1 MKKYFLLSLVS
12 FLAIMASA
20 QTTWKNDPAHSRLG
34 FVVQHLTISEIEGYF
49 ADFTA
54 EVTTS
59 KSDYSDMKIKVT
71 AKVSSINTGVEMRDN
86 HLKSAD
92 FFDAEKYPEMIFN
105 STKVVKTVSKVNKQN
120 AQYGKIY
127 GTLTFHG
134 ITKPVVL
141 DVKYYGKVIN
151 AMNNN
156 ETAGFKV
163 SGVISRKDFDLGPKF
178 PEAMIS
184 DKVTINTNLEFSPQ
198 K

>member
-1 MKKYFLLSLVS
+1 MKKYFLFSLIS
-12 FLAIMASA
+12 LLAIAASA
-20 QTTWKNDPAHSRLG
+20 QTTWKNDPPHSRLG
-34 FVVQHLTISEIEGYF
+34 FVVKHLTISEIEGYF
-49 ADFTA
+49 SDFTA
-54 EVTTS
+54 EVTTA
-59 KSDYSDMKIKVT
+59 KADYSDMKIKVT

-92 FFDAEKYPEMIFN
+92 FFDAEKYPELVFN
-105 STKVVKTVSKVNKQN
+105 STKVVKTPAKAGKQS

-141 DVKYYGKVIN
+141 DVKYFGKVTN
-151 AMNNN
+151 PMNNN

-163 SGVISRKDFDLGPKF
+163 SGTISRKDFDLGPKF

-184 DKVTINTNLEFSPQ
+184 DKVSIDANLEFSPQ

>member
-1 MKKYFLLSLVS
+1 MKKYFLFSLISLLVI
-12 FLAIMASA
+12 AASA
-20 QTTWKNDPAHSRLG
+20 QTTWKNDPPHSRLG
-34 FVVQHLTISEIEGYF
+34 FVVKHLTISEIEGYF
-49 ADFTA
+49 SDFSA

-59 KSDYSDMKIKVT
+59 KPDYSDMKIKVT

-92 FFDAEKYPEMIFN
+92 FFEAEKYPELVFN
-105 STKVVKTVSKVNKQN
+105 STKVVKTPAKAGKQGT
-120 AQYGKIY
+120 QYGKIY

-141 DVKYYGKVIN
+141 DVKYFGKVTN
-151 AMNNN
+151 PMNNN

-163 SGVISRKDFDLGPKF
+163 SGTISRKDFDLGPKF

-184 DKVTINTNLEFSPQ
+184 DKVSIDANLEFSPQ